1 MTQRIGTAATVL
13 VLFTALQ
20 GQGNLPYPTEDYFGG
35 GIGYTPMFLSIDIAQ
50 AFPFNVKG
58 ADGKTTG
65 LLTSGMGFSDEEISG
80 LGNLLVIHG
89 AEGFGNITGHWRIGA
104 YVGLGARSIAR
115 VDSATNSRTDLKV
128 SLSTGNIS
136 LEVVA
141 PIFSNL
147 EISAG
152 SLFGFSRATIQA
164 SSTLDE
170 PDWEKQI
177 QYTDSSNTSVTLSGR
192 FFSFQPYV
200 AMKLQFLNRAGLRM
214 SAGYQVGTLA
224 TDQWTLNGFKRI
236 LSPSAGNFNALAVR
250 LMLYIGI

>member
-1 MTQRIGTAATVL
+1 MTRRIRTAATILAL
-13 VLFTALQ
+13 VTALQ
-20 GQGNLPYPTEDYFGG
+20 GQGNLPYPTEEYFGG
-35 GIGYTPMFLSIDIAQ
+35 GIGYTPMFLSINLAE
-50 AFPFNVKG
+50 AFPFNAKG
-58 ADGKTTG
+58 AGVTGTG
-65 LLTSGMGFSDEEISG
+65 LLSSMGFSDDEIG
-80 LGNLLVIHG
+80 NLGNLMVIHG
-89 AEGFGNITGHWRIGA
+89 AEGFGNITGRWRIGA
-104 YVGLGARSIAR
+104 YVGLGAKSIAR
-115 VDSATNSRTDLKV
+115 VDTVTNTRTDLKV

-147 EISAG
+147 EISVG

-164 SSTLDE
+164 ASTLDE

-177 QYTDSSNTSVTLSGR
+177 QYTDSSNTSLTLSGR

-224 TDQWTLNGFKRI
+224 TDQWRLNGFKRI
-236 LSPSAGNFNALAVR
+236 ISPSAGNFNALAVR